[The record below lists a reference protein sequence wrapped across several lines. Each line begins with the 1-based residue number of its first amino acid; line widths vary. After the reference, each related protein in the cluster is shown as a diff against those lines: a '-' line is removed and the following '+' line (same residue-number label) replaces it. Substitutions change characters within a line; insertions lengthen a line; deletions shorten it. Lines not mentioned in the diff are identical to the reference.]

1 MKVKRDRGP
10 VRYVVQD
17 EQDDNGNPIDG
28 ASTFVL
34 RPDNKET
41 QMLVEDLGK
50 RSDEPGFSWSWEYLK
65 LALLDVEDLGDEE
78 DENGEPV
85 AMDRDPDGRPSDA
98 FLELIRMKYR
108 MEVATEFMGT
118 FNLTEQDRKN

>member
-10 VRYVVQD
+10 VKYVVQD

-41 QMLVEDLGK
+41 QMLVEELGK
-50 RSDEPGFSWSWEYLK
+50 RSEDAGFSWSWEYLK
-65 LALLDVEDLGDEE
+65 LSLMDVIGLVDEDGVMLD
-78 DENGEPV
+78 
-85 AMDRDPDGRPSDA
+85 MDRDPDGRPTDA
-98 FLELIRMKYR
+98 FLELIPMRYR
-108 MEVATEFMGT
+108 MEIATEFMGH